1 MADVIQILPDS
12 VANQI
17 AAGEVVQ
24 RPASV
29 IKELMEN
36 AIDAGCRSIK
46 VNVKEG
52 GKSLIQVI
60 DDGKGMS
67 ETDARMAFERHAT
80 SKINSANDLF
90 AIRTMGFRGEAL
102 ASIAAIAEVNLKTR
116 APENE
121 LGTELILK
129 GSQVVSQEPVN
140 TAAGSNFCIRNL
152 FFNVPARRKFL
163 KTTSTELR
171 HIINEFQRVA
181 LSHPGICFELIHND
195 MDIYNLPPDSLKKR
209 IINLFGKNLNQ
220 NLIDIKT
227 KTSIVNISGFIGK
240 PENAKKKFGEQFF
253 FVNNRY
259 MRHPYFHRAIMQ
271 AYEKILPPEHVP
283 SYFVYLEI
291 DPGNIDIN
299 IHPTKTE
306 IKFEDERSIYQIL
319 QATVKEGLG
328 KFNVAP
334 SLDFDNE
341 AGIEIPVLRKNTEIN
356 APRIN
361 VNPDYN
367 PFEKENNH
375 SGNKTFHSNLNK
387 DNLLN
392 WENIYSG
399 FEKSNHQDDDPAK
412 EEQVTLDM
420 ETRKASS
427 NFMHLKGK
435 FIVTPVKSGLMLID
449 QKRAHERILFEKFV
463 HTLQNAKGIA
473 QQNLYPR
480 SIELNPE
487 DYNLLLEI
495 SDELTRLGFDIRRFG
510 INTVIINGC
519 PSHLQNGDPVKVI
532 EELLEDYKAT
542 QGIKSSVEEKVAQ
555 SLSKASAIN
564 YGKILGMEEMRDL
577 VDNLFACSNPNFS
590 PGGKQILTIVTM
602 EELEKK
608 LK

>member
-24 RPASV
+24 RPSSV

-36 AIDAGCRSIK
+36 AIDAGCSSIK

-52 GKSLIQVI
+52 GKSVLQVI

-67 ETDARMAFERHAT
+67 DTDARMAFERHAT
-80 SKINSANDLF
+80 SKINNANDLF

-116 APENE
+116 PSENE
-121 LGTELILK
+121 LGTELSIK
-129 GSQVVSQEPVN
+129 GSRVISQEPVN
-140 TAAGSNFCIRNL
+140 SQAGSNFCIKNL
-152 FFNVPARRKFL
+152 FYNVPARRKFL

-181 LSHPGICFELIHND
+181 LSHPGIRFELIHND

-227 KTSIVNISGFIGK
+227 NTSIVNISGFIGK

-271 AYEKILPPEHVP
+271 AYQKILPPEHLP

-306 IKFEDERSIYQIL
+306 IKFEDERSIFQIL

-341 AGIEIPVLRKNTEIN
+341 ASIDIPVLRKNTEIN
-356 APRIN
+356 APKIN
-361 VNPDYN
+361 VNTDYN
-367 PFEKENNH
+367 PFEENNVS
-375 SGNKTFHSNLNK
+375 SGKKTFHSNLNK

-399 FEKSNHQDDDPAK
+399 FEKSNYQEDDPTR

-420 ETRKASS
+420 EAQKASS

-435 FIVTPVKSGLMLID
+435 YIVTPVKSGLMLID
-449 QKRAHERILFEKFV
+449 QKRAHERILFEKFIT
-463 HTLQNAKGIA
+463 TLENAKGIA
-473 QQNLYPR
+473 QQNLYPL

-519 PSHLQNGDPVKVI
+519 PAHMQNGDPVKII
-532 EELLEDYKAT
+532 EELLEHYKST
-542 QGIKSSVEEKVAQ
+542 LGIKLSVEEKVAQ
-555 SLSKASAIN
+555 SLSKASAIP
-564 YGKILGMEEMRDL
+564 YGKILGTEEMRDL